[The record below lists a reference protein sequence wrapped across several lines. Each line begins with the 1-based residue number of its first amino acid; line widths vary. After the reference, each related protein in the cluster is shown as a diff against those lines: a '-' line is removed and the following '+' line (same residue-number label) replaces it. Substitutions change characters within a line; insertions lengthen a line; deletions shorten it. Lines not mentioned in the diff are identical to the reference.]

1 MTPPELAPTLRISTN
16 DAGARPARLGRVGG
30 FTVSNERTKAVRV
43 AAAISTWLTFAK
55 GHRLHPMEA
64 KMHTL
69 LSVLAV
75 GLFVLVAAP
84 QNALACHKGDPG
96 IPHGAQ
102 TSCDGL
108 PPPSG
113 GIGTLLDENG
123 VTIGQVV
130 GIGAQGAPA
139 KPIVNILFEVDGQT
153 FSAAV
158 VSAFPGGSSMGEGF
172 QLNAKV
178 WFSQSNCMGDAWV
191 TPGVGSAF
199 FEEFR
204 IAIIATDAPDERRM
218 FHVVPGTAIT
228 LDVPLQS
235 SMETE
240 CIEGGPNLGVFSA
253 MELDPDL
260 HSTFPKPYS
269 LDLN

>member
-1 MTPPELAPTLRISTN
+1 MTPPELQSTLSISIK
-16 DAGARPARLGRVGG
+16 DAGESRFALGELGG
-30 FTVSNERTKAVRV
+30 VPVSNERTKAVRV

-55 GHRLHPMEA
+55 GARLHPMEA

-139 KPIVNILFEVDGQT
+139 KAGRA
-153 FSAAV
+153 AAV
-158 VSAFPGGSSMGEGF
+158 
-172 QLNAKV
+172 
-178 WFSQSNCMGDAWV
+178 
-191 TPGVGSAF
+191 
-199 FEEFR
+199 
-204 IAIIATDAPDERRM
+204 
-218 FHVVPGTAIT
+218 
-228 LDVPLQS
+228 
-235 SMETE
+235 
-240 CIEGGPNLGVFSA
+240 
-253 MELDPDL
+253 
-260 HSTFPKPYS
+260 
-269 LDLN
+269 